1 MRGKE
6 GKEGSDRSARE
17 EQLDVK
23 AEQVFYS
30 AYLIFLFVNCFVLA
44 LDLSKYS
51 LLYVRNKIRSLKL

>member
-1 MRGKE
+1 MGGKE
-6 GKEGSDRSARE
+6 GKEGSDRSDRD

-44 LDLSKYS
+44 LDLFKCN
-51 LLYVRNKIRSLKL
+51 LLYVSNKICL